1 MLTLKVEIEVSRL
14 ESLKSSKLKE
24 LVFKKRLELEDI
36 CRKTHLLPESDNAME
51 MALEA
56 IETGTYVFCY
66 V

>member
-1 MLTLKVEIEVSRL
+1 MLTLKVETEVSRL